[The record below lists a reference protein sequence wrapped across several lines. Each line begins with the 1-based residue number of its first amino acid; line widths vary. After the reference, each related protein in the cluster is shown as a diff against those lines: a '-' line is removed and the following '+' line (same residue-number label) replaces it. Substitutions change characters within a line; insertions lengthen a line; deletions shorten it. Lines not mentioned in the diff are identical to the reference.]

1 MVLLIGWVFHR
12 GGLDACTACIQ
23 EGSAVKDVGLPK
35 LQKYRSDANKAYLF
49 NIIIKEAACFLKAI
63 IIMKKAARKLPLGK
77 INSYASLNPS
87 SLILPSIELSFL
99 NSRTLSW

>member
-12 GGLDACTACIQ
+12 GELDACTACIQ

-49 NIIIKEAACFLKAI
+49 NIIIKVAGWFFKSYYNYEKGSS
-63 IIMKKAARKLPLGK
+63 KAAFRE
-77 INSYASLNPS
+77 N
-87 SLILPSIELSFL
+87 
-99 NSRTLSW
+99 